1 MSDTWKGSRAEQLLA
16 KARAAEPIDP
26 ARLAALKARAPARA
40 AEGAAAWVAGL
51 ATALALTLMASRLD
65 REPAL
70 PLLQLPPQ
78 AERPSAASAQ
88 PQSTSPAELP
98 ASHPAPARRRI
109 VRAALPS
116 TAPEVPAVEPP
127 PAEAPVSP
135 PLMALPS
142 KTTVQEA
149 PYRARPLR
157 ELMELEEDLGGLAAR
172 AADRA
177 ELRDYLSSKG
187 ARLSPE
193 LLLLR
198 AELASDAGDCAGALD
213 DLGLLFAR
221 PTDLKLVLRADRLSK
236 RCLSVARGE
245 GP

>member
-1 MSDTWKGSRAEQLLA
+1 
-16 KARAAEPIDP
+16 
-26 ARLAALKARAPARA
+26 
-40 AEGAAAWVAGL
+40 
-51 ATALALTLMASRLD
+51 
-65 REPAL
+65 
-70 PLLQLPPQ
+70 
-78 AERPSAASAQ
+78 
-88 PQSTSPAELP
+88 
-98 ASHPAPARRRI
+98 
-109 VRAALPS
+109 
-116 TAPEVPAVEPP
+116 
-127 PAEAPVSP
+127 
-135 PLMALPS
+135 
-142 KTTVQEA
+142 
-149 PYRARPLR
+149 
-157 ELMELEEDLGGLAAR
+157 MELEEDLGGLAAR